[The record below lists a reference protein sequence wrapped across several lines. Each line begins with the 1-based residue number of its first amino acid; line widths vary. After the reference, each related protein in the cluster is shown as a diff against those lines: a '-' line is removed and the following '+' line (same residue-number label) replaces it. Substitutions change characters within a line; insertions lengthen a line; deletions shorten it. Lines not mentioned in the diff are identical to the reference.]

1 MGKFSMWGSL
11 PFSVAEL
18 WYINNETKQSSP
30 NSLLE
35 GQLTTFQGASI
46 ILHLT
51 LSPQTESTVACIHLQ
66 GNSQGN
72 KIEQNSSNVPHG
84 LKTTCFAATSFFP
97 SSRVKRGRCARS
109 GQHARSR
116 MHQRA
121 ATYLVPL
128 QRGAHQD
135 HRSHRRDHIIR
146 RGVLCLQREETPSD
160 G

>member
-1 MGKFSMWGSL
+1 MWGSL

-18 WYINNETKQSSP
+18 WYINNEKRQSSP
-30 NSLLE
+30 KSLLE
-35 GQLTTFQGASI
+35 GLLTTLQGASI

-51 LSPQTESTVACIHLQ
+51 LSPQTESTVVCIHLQ
-66 GNSQGN
+66 GN
-72 KIEQNSSNVPHG
+72 KMEQNCSNVPRG

-97 SSRVKRGRCARS
+97 SSRVRRGRCARS

-116 MHQRA
+116 MRQRA
-121 ATYLVPL
+121 ATYLIPL

>member
-1 MGKFSMWGSL
+1 MWGSL

-18 WYINNETKQSSP
+18 WYINNEKRQSSP

-35 GQLTTFQGASI
+35 GLLTTLQGASI

-51 LSPQTESTVACIHLQ
+51 LSPQTESTVVCIHLQ
-66 GNSQGN
+66 GN
-72 KIEQNSSNVPHG
+72 KTEQNCSNVPRG

-97 SSRVKRGRCARS
+97 SSRVRRGRCARS

-116 MHQRA
+116 MRQRA
-121 ATYLVPL
+121 ATYLIPL

>member
-1 MGKFSMWGSL
+1 MRVA
-11 PFSVAEL
+11 PFFCGWAL
-18 WYINNETKQSSP
+18 IHYNEKRQSFP

-35 GQLTTFQGASI
+35 GLLTTLQGASI
-46 ILHLT
+46 NLHLT

-72 KIEQNSSNVPHG
+72 KIEHNCSNVPRG

-97 SSRVKRGRCARS
+97 SSRVRRGRCARS
-109 GQHARSR
+109 SQHARSR
-116 MHQRA
+116 MCQRA
-121 ATYLVPL
+121 ATYLIPL

-135 HRSHRRDHIIR
+135 HRSHGRDHIIR
-146 RGVLCLQREETPSD
+146 RGMLCLQREETPSD